1 MIVAGIG
8 FSSAASADS
17 LRAAFEIA
25 SAGYEVDAL
34 ATVTDKIG
42 NDALAEF
49 VRTSKLPLRY
59 VEVNELAGQNTLT
72 CSAKSRAAYGTG
84 SVAEA
89 AALAAAGP
97 QARLLSTRQI
107 SGDRLATCAIAIGGN
122 T

>member
-17 LRAAFEIA
+17 LRAAFELA

-34 ATVTDKIG
+34 ATVTDKKG

-59 VEVNELAGQNTLT
+59 VEVNELAGLNTLT